1 MSRLEP
7 VWAIAVK
14 DWTRFIRQPFLLVIS
29 VVIPLVFIF
38 FYSLVIPVSNN
49 NPVMVADSDGGPA
62 AARLVET
69 LRAVHS
75 EEGPYYDVIT
85 TDPSAALSAF
95 GEQRALAVIVIPDG
109 FSEAAEAGN
118 AAVELRLN
126 NINSDYSKNLRLR
139 LDHAVRA
146 LNEEL
151 AGPVMTVEETRWLPH
166 DPTML
171 GYISTSLLLF
181 GCLYAAM
188 VNTGLQVAAEW
199 NDRTVKN
206 LLLAPAGRGTLVA
219 GKILAGLGQSLVSL
233 CLVLAVLVVGF
244 GFKPTGDL
252 LGMVSIVVATL
263 LMGSGIGAAFG
274 VASKKSL
281 ATASALIALAIAFFL
296 VSGNEESM
304 RGLAW
309 GQPITALWQLSR
321 ALPTTYAFM
330 SARSILLTG
339 DTSDLAVNLTIVLA
353 STAVIFAAAAGLLR
367 RALSHLNGG
376 Q

>member
-49 NPVMVADSDGGPA
+49 NPVMVADADRGPA
-62 AARLVET
+62 ATRLVET
-69 LRAVHS
+69 LRAIHS

-85 TDPSAALSAF
+85 TDPSVALSAF
-95 GEQRALAVIVIPDG
+95 DEQHALAVIVIPEG
-109 FSEAAEAGN
+109 FSEATEAGN

-139 LDHAVRA
+139 LDDAVRQ
-146 LNEEL
+146 LDDGL
-151 AGPVMTVEETRWLPH
+151 AQPVASVEETGWLPT

-206 LLLAPAGRGTLVA
+206 LLLAPVGRGTLVA
-219 GKILAGLGQSLVSL
+219 GKVLAGLGQSLVSL
-233 CLVLAVLVVGF
+233 SLVLAVLVVGF
-244 GFKPTGDL
+244 GFAPTGDL
-252 LGMVSIVVATL
+252 LGMVGIIVASL
-263 LMGSGIGAAFG
+263 LMGSGIGAVFG
-274 VASKKSL
+274 VASKKTL
-281 ATASALIALAIAFFL
+281 ATASALIALAVALFL

-321 ALPTTYAFM
+321 VLPTTYAFM
-330 SARSILLTG
+330 SARSIFLTG

-353 STAVIFAAAAGLLR
+353 STVVIFAAAAGLLR
-367 RALSHLNGG
+367 RAFSHLTGG

>member
-49 NPVMVADSDGGPA
+49 NPVMVADADRGPA
-62 AARLVET
+62 ATRLVET
-69 LRAVHS
+69 LRAIHS

-85 TDPSAALSAF
+85 TDPSVALSAF
-95 GEQRALAVIVIPDG
+95 DEQHALAVIVIPEG
-109 FSEAAEAGN
+109 FSEATEAGN

-146 LNEEL
+146 LNDEL
-151 AGPVMTVEETRWLPH
+151 AGPVMTVKETRWLPH

-206 LLLAPAGRGTLVA
+206 LLLAPVGRGTLVA
-219 GKILAGLGQSLVSL
+219 GKVLAGLGQSLVSL
-233 CLVLAVLVVGF
+233 SLVLAVLVVGF
-244 GFKPTGDL
+244 GFAPTGDL
-252 LGMVSIVVATL
+252 LGMVGIIVASL
-263 LMGSGIGAAFG
+263 LMGSGIGAVFG
-274 VASKKSL
+274 VASKKTL
-281 ATASALIALAIAFFL
+281 ATASALIALAVALFL

-321 ALPTTYAFM
+321 VLPTTYAFM
-330 SARSILLTG
+330 SARSIFLTG

-353 STAVIFAAAAGLLR
+353 STVVIFAAAAGLLR
-367 RALSHLNGG
+367 RAFSHLTGG